1 MSRILVTGAAGNV
14 GSRLVHRL
22 AQSNTPVRA
31 LVRLSEQRTFE
42 AGVEVVRGDLNDR
55 EQVRAAMKG
64 VDKVY
69 LLTAGLGLPQM
80 ERVVI
85 QAAASEKVSL
95 LVKHSVQGAPYE
107 AAMIPAWHRASEKEI
122 EASGLPYTFL
132 RPASFASNA
141 LGWGSMLK
149 GGDTVYGPY
158 GDVALPVIDPED
170 IAAVA
175 HKVLTEDGHAGKAYE
190 LTGPASL
197 TTAEQV
203 AVLGRVLNRPLHY
216 VNVPDSAALDSMV
229 AMGMPKAYAEAMIDL
244 VKMLRGLGK
253 VPTTGAVAEVLKRPA
268 TSFEDFIRANT
279 NVFR

>member
-55 EQVRAAMKG
+55 DQVRAAMKG

-107 AAMIPAWHRASEKEI
+107 AAMIPC
-122 EASGLPYTFL
+122 LLYTS
-132 RPASFASNA
+132 RC
-141 LGWGSMLK
+141 
-149 GGDTVYGPY
+149 V
-158 GDVALPVIDPED
+158 
-170 IAAVA
+170 
-175 HKVLTEDGHAGKAYE
+175 
-190 LTGPASL
+190 
-197 TTAEQV
+197 
-203 AVLGRVLNRPLHY
+203 
-216 VNVPDSAALDSMV
+216 
-229 AMGMPKAYAEAMIDL
+229 
-244 VKMLRGLGK
+244 
-253 VPTTGAVAEVLKRPA
+253 
-268 TSFEDFIRANT
+268 
-279 NVFR
+279 